1 MEGLQRVGP
10 ARQAAEVDVAAG
22 GAGDGRRGVAEAD
35 LRMIMM
41 MTLMINSDDSDLAH
55 GLHVIVQLAA
65 DQGSLGEQNLAGENV
80 SRGHHVPA
88 HPGLVH
94 YLGKFSVLVATELS
108 R

>member
-41 MTLMINSDDSDLAH
+41 MTLMITMIITVMMVTSHTAS
-55 GLHVIVQLAA
+55 
-65 DQGSLGEQNLAGENV
+65 
-80 SRGHHVPA
+80 
-88 HPGLVH
+88 
-94 YLGKFSVLVATELS
+94 T
-108 R
+108 

>member
-10 ARQAAEVDVAAG
+10 AGQAAEVDIAAG
-22 GAGDGRRGVAEAD
+22 GAGDGRGGVAEAD
-35 LRMIMM
+35 LQRRDDHDDDDD
-41 MTLMINSDDSDLAH
+41 TDDKSDDKSDDSDLAH

-65 DQGSLGEQNLAGENV
+65 DQGRLGEQNLAGEDV

-94 YLGKFSVLVATELS
+94 NLG
-108 R
+108 

>member
-41 MTLMINSDDSDLAH
+41 MTLMITVMMVTSHTAS
-55 GLHVIVQLAA
+55 
-65 DQGSLGEQNLAGENV
+65 
-80 SRGHHVPA
+80 
-88 HPGLVH
+88 
-94 YLGKFSVLVATELS
+94 T
-108 R
+108 